1 MAELS
6 DYDISQIQNSI
17 KEFSDTYN
25 KIIKNISKDRFKSD
39 FEKASSRL
47 NTYSREEQ
55 QALKQAEKTVDK
67 MMNGSGFFSSGGLNK
82 ILGKKIN
89 ESQKQ
94 IGEIISDYNDI
105 LNSI

>member
-39 FEKASSRL
+39 FEK
-47 NTYSREEQ
+47 
-55 QALKQAEKTVDK
+55 
-67 MMNGSGFFSSGGLNK
+67 GF
-82 ILGKKIN
+82 I
-89 ESQKQ
+89 
-94 IGEIISDYNDI
+94 
-105 LNSI
+105 